1 MLVKTQRV
9 CRSATVIEGRATST
23 PVVTLITVYDR
34 MGKVS
39 ESKDTSKYMLG
50 KITFKFQFLSAAHNR
65 HSFRLFAYSKTAAH
79 HI

>member
-65 HSFRLFAYSKTAAH
+65 HSFRLFAYSKKAAH